1 MITLDFN
8 KWQKGK
14 GHLLDLGTRMRIL
27 TPKQVL
33 KILPIAFAQVQAG
46 NTSEKLVHEIRQI
59 IYSLYVSLSKR

>member
-1 MITLDFN
+1 
-8 KWQKGK
+8 
-14 GHLLDLGTRMRIL
+14 MRIL